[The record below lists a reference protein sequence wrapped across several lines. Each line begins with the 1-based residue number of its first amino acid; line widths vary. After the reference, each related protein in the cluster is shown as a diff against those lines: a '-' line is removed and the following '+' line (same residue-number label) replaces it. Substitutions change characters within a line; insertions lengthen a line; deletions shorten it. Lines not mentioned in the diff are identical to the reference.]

1 MLVLGI
7 ETSCDETAAALVAD
21 GVRVRSNVVSSQ
33 LDHAAYGGVVP
44 EIAARRHVESLPS
57 VVAAAFDEAGVEWS
71 DIGGIG
77 VTRGPGLV
85 GALLAGW
92 CYGRGAS
99 RSLGVPYVGVNHL
112 AAHVHGALMP
122 VLEAGDRVAYPLLAL
137 IVSGGHTTLYRL
149 PTEAEFRR
157 AGGTLDDAAG
167 EAFDKVA
174 TLLGLGY
181 PGGPIIDR
189 LADGGDAGAVKL
201 PRARLE
207 SPFDFSFS
215 GLKAAVR
222 REALR
227 QELEPWVGEG
237 PGRGDHVDPRILDLV
252 ASFQRAVLDMLE
264 SATDAALRQ
273 FPSRGLVVAGGVAA
287 NRGLRAR
294 MEALAAR
301 HDLPLYLSPVE
312 LSTDNAAMVAG
323 QAHRRLAAGEAD
335 TFDQT
340 VRARWPLGA

>member
-21 GVRVRSNVVSSQ
+21 GVEIRSNVVSSQ
-33 LDHAAYGGVVP
+33 IDHAAFGGVVP
-44 EIAARRHVESLPS
+44 ELAARRHVESLPW
-57 VVAAAFDEAGVEWS
+57 VVDAAFAEAGAEWS

-99 RSLGVPYVGVNHL
+99 RALRIPHVGVNHL

-122 VLEAGDRVAYPLLAL
+122 VLAAGERVAYPLIAL
-137 IVSGGHTTLYRL
+137 VVSGGHTTLYRL
-149 PTEAEFRR
+149 PAEDEFRR
-157 AGGTLDDAAG
+157 LGETLDDAAG
-167 EAFDKVA
+167 EAFDKVS

-181 PGGPIIDR
+181 PGGPVIDR
-189 LADGGDAGAVKL
+189 LSDEGDAEAVSL
-201 PRARLE
+201 PRARLQ

-215 GLKAAVR
+215 GLKSAVR

-227 QELEPWVGEG
+227 QELEPERAG
-237 PGRGDHVDPRILDLV
+237 DPRVRDLV
-252 ASFQRAVLDMLE
+252 ASFQAAVLDMLE
-264 SATDAALRQ
+264 SSTSAALRD
-273 FPSRGLVVAGGVAA
+273 FAARGLVVAGGVAA
-287 NRGLRAR
+287 NRGLRSR
-294 MEALAAR
+294 MQTLAGNYGV
-301 HDLPLYLSPVE
+301 PLYLSPAE

-323 QAHRRLAAGEAD
+323 QAHRRLLAGESDA
-335 TFDQT
+335 FDHT
-340 VRARWPLGA
+340 VRATWPLGA

>member
-7 ETSCDETAAALVAD
+7 ETSCDETAAAVVAD

-44 EIAARRHVESLPS
+44 EIAARRHVENLPW

-71 DIGGIG
+71 DIDGIG

-99 RSLGVPYVGVNHL
+99 RSLGIPYVGVNHL

-157 AGGTLDDAAG
+157 AGDTLDDAAG

-181 PGGPIIDR
+181 PGGPMIDR
-189 LADGGDAGAVKL
+189 LSDGGDAGAVAL

-207 SPFDFSFS
+207 SPLDFSFS

-227 QELEPWVGEG
+227 QELEPWVGRG
-237 PGRGDHVDPRILDLV
+237 PVDPRVLDLV

-264 SATDAALRQ
+264 AATDAALRQ
-273 FPSRGLVVAGGVAA
+273 FPARGLVVAGGVAA

-294 MEALAAR
+294 MEELAAR
-301 HDLPLYLSPVE
+301 HDLPLYLSPLE
-312 LSTDNAAMVAG
+312 LSTDNAAMIAG

-335 TFDQT
+335 AFDQT
-340 VRARWPLGA
+340 VRARWPLSA

>member
-7 ETSCDETAAALVAD
+7 ETSCDETAAALVVD
-21 GVRVRSNVVSSQ
+21 GKQVLSNIVSSQ

-44 EIAARRHVESLPS
+44 ELAARRHVESLPW
-57 VVAAAFDEAGVEWS
+57 VVDAAFRDAGVGWA
-71 DIGGIG
+71 DVDGIG

-92 CYGRGAS
+92 CYARGAA
-99 RSLGVPYVGVNHL
+99 RAARIPYVGVNHL

-122 VLEAGDRVAYPLLAL
+122 RLDAGERIDYPLLAL

-149 PTEAEFRR
+149 PTVDEFRR
-157 AGGTLDDAAG
+157 VGDTLDDAAG
-167 EAFDKVA
+167 EAFDKVS

-181 PGGPIIDR
+181 PGGPVIDR
-189 LADGGDAGAVKL
+189 LAEHGNPAAVAL
-201 PRARLE
+201 PRARLDH
-207 SPFDFSFS
+207 PCDFSFS

-227 QELEPWVGEG
+227 RELQ
-237 PGRGDHVDPRILDLV
+237 PGAPDDPRVVDLV
-252 ASFQRAVLDMLE
+252 ASFQAAALDMLDK
-264 SATDAALRQ
+264 ATDAALQ
-273 FPSRGLVVAGGVAA
+273 EFAARGLVVAGGVAA

-294 MEALAAR
+294 MAELAKK
-301 HDLPLYLSPVE
+301 HGVPLFLSPAT

-323 QAHRRLAAGEAD
+323 QAFRRLAAGEAD
-335 TFDQT
+335 GFANT
-340 VRARWPLGA
+340 VRANWPLSE